1 MLLWKIFAFWSSFLY
16 LSYFPPRL
24 GLRFPAVMF
33 HIWLQRPLCP
43 SFSVACVCSQDRKPV
58 SWVRLRLTLKVN
70 SDKLLDQLSRQT
82 IVGLTAET
90 GSSRGPNGG
99 SPRGTGDLFSDKLSA
114 FNKSDNCL
122 TLQKAWRFCRYG
134 AATPVRLLVRW
145 QSHSRCPEFATKC
158 RETKK

>member
-24 GLRFPAVMF
+24 RLRFPAVMF

-43 SFSVACVCSQDRKPV
+43 SFSVVCVFPRQKTGLMGLSATNTQSEQWQAVRSAV
-58 SWVRLRLTLKVN
+58 SPNYRR
-70 SDKLLDQLSRQT
+70 
-82 IVGLTAET
+82 LTAET
-90 GSSRGPNGG
+90 GGSRGPIAG
-99 SPRGTGDLFSDKLSA
+99 STRGTGDLLSDKLSA

-122 TLQKAWRFCRYG
+122 TLQKAWRFCHSG
-134 AATPVRLLVRW
+134 AATPVRLLVRCY
-145 QSHSRCPEFATKC
+145 SHSRCLELATKC